1 MKKTLIA
8 AAVTTA
14 FAGSAM
20 AQVTVSG
27 KLDYG
32 YSDVKSTSTA
42 NVTTKTSSGVGDQQS
57 GWDSSRINFGATED
71 LGGGM
76 KAGMQIQQGLST
88 ATTTNR
94 DTFVFV
100 EGGFGRLQVGF
111 QDPAIQSAFG
121 GFGVTGTTNG
131 AGTLDSG
138 SHDVLSGDF
147 GTGSFTRQN
156 GVRYQSPSF
165 NGFTAA
171 VDYSNDA
178 VSVSDVSGKNGA
190 DMHAVTLN
198 YKAGPLSFV
207 VASGQV
213 KTKIAATNGVTGQA
227 WFFNSTS
234 NFTLSQTTATT
245 SVAGQAANV
254 AQYAGAAAQATGV
267 TPFGIVTSAGTTAV
281 ASSERKAKLNI
292 VGAAYDFGVANVKA
306 SYVTRKDD
314 TAGAQQS
321 DISGYTVGLNVPIG
335 NLRLFASAYDA
346 SDDRTTA
353 ATDDRDLKGN
363 QFGLTYSFSKRTLAY
378 LYTGKNEATVNS
390 TGANAASKIE
400 GTYFGLSHTF

>member
-8 AAVTTA
+8 AAVATA

-32 YSDVKSTSTA
+32 YSTVKSTSTA
-42 NVTTKTSSGVGDQQS
+42 NVTTKTSKGAGDQQS

-88 ATTTNR
+88 ASPTNR

-131 AGTLDSG
+131 AGSLDSG
-138 SHDVLSGDF
+138 SHDLLAGNF

-156 GVRYQSPSF
+156 GVRYHTPSF

-178 VSVSDVSGKNGA
+178 VDASNVAGKSGA

-207 VASGQV
+207 VATGQV
-213 KTKIAATNGVTGQA
+213 KTKIAATNAVVGQA

-234 NFTLSQTTATT
+234 NFTLSQSTGTT

-254 AQYAGAAAQATGV
+254 ADYAGAAAQAVGV
-267 TPFGIVTSAGTTAV
+267 TPFGIVTSAGTTAA

-292 VGAAYDFGVANVKA
+292 IGAAYNLGVANVKA
-306 SYVTRKDD
+306 TYVTRKDD
-314 TAGAQQS
+314 TAGVTQS
-321 DISGYTVGLNVPIG
+321 DISGYTLGLNVPLG
-335 NLRLFASAYDA
+335 NVRLFASYYDA
-346 SDDRTTA
+346 TDDRTIS

-363 QFGLTYSFSKRTLAY
+363 QFGVTYAFSKRTLAY
-378 LYTGKNEATVNS
+378 LYTGENKAVVQS
-390 TGANAASKIE
+390 TGANAVNKIE